1 MRMIVMTILCA
12 CACLRC
18 INPVVQHTSFLPS
31 IPHVKSYY
39 KSRLPEAMCQ
49 YMRNVTCRCPH
60 VFDTSFNF
68 WVSHRDSLCITA
80 TSFNLNRSANWQLRK
95 DHNVPLLV
103 SRPLNWNSGWRCP
116 VQRNQVSSNCHGW
129 EINLDHLRESLV
141 IAKYPVQVCNNILRF
156 RFWRKNSWYGEQEIL
171 FRLLF
176 RLVGLCQMHKHLTIS
191 STNKQ
196 GASID
201 LILVLWCSPTEL
213 TNTPSSSGPTQ
224 YFIAVGLAQSNKY
237 KHIRQSFS
245 NKMDAHSSQWLEAS
259 EVGETD

>member
-1 MRMIVMTILCA
+1 ML
-12 CACLRC
+12 
-18 INPVVQHTSFLPS
+18 PSFWPS

-39 KSRLPEAMCQ
+39 KSRLPEAKCQ

-95 DHNVPLLV
+95 DHNAPLLA
-103 SRPLNWNSGWRCP
+103 SRPLNLNSGWRCP

-156 RFWRKNSWYGEQEIL
+156 RFWCYFGVKTADTVNKKFCSDYCSD
-171 FRLLF
+171 LLVCA
-176 RLVGLCQMHKHLTIS
+176 RC
-191 STNKQ
+191 
-196 GASID
+196 
-201 LILVLWCSPTEL
+201 
-213 TNTPSSSGPTQ
+213 TNTSLYPAPTKRVTVLTL
-224 YFIAVGLAQSNKY
+224 YWY
-237 KHIRQSFS
+237 C
-245 NKMDAHSSQWLEAS
+245 DAHPLN
-259 EVGETD
+259 